1 MLSPVSY
8 TEMPMCTVSSRPA
21 LMSRQTDVRRVPAAT
36 VLQQHGLSLTKTI
49 PLDPAHGVEMT
60 VWRRAP

>member
-1 MLSPVSY
+1 
-8 TEMPMCTVSSRPA
+8 
-21 LMSRQTDVRRVPAAT
+21 
-36 VLQQHGLSLTKTI
+36 VLEQHGLGISERI